1 MQFNEF
7 CASLSI
13 PPYTYQRRQ
22 KDLLH
27 WLTFFYSFT
36 FKKGTP
42 STITIHSQ
50 FASYQPLPAKPQ
62 FNLLMSY
69 VSFVAPYLQPD
80 YSPINKTAI
89 ARKAIPL
96 LGPPEA
102 KPEQIAQSYVSQAL
116 SLIGETNGEHAWIDL
131 SSKTPIPSSLLPLWQ
146 NQLRQQWVK
155 AEETSYEELASAF
168 AEEHGYYPIYTSYWR
183 KRG

>member
-1 MQFNEF
+1 MQFNKF
-7 CASLSI
+7 CGSLSI
-13 PPYTYQRRQ
+13 PPYAYQRRQ

-27 WLTFFYSFT
+27 WLAFFYSFT

-50 FASYQPLPAKPQ
+50 LAPYQPLPAKPQ
-62 FNLLMSY
+62 FNLLMAY
-69 VSFVAPYLQPD
+69 TDFIAPYLTPD

-89 ARKAIPL
+89 ARKAIPII
-96 LGPPEA
+96 GPAQA

-116 SLIGETNGEHAWIDL
+116 SLIGETNGEHTWIDL
-131 SSKTPIPSSLLPLWQ
+131 SSKTPIPSNLLPLWQ
-146 NQLRQQWVK
+146 NLLRQQGVK